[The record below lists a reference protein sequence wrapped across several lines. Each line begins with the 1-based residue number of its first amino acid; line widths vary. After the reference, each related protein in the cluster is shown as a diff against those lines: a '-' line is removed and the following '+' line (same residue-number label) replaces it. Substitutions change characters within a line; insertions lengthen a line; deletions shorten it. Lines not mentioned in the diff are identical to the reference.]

1 MNNFFEHKILV
12 KYADGCLEKRK
23 DWNWFSN
30 EIIRA
35 FDLDDNKISLKVET
49 HSDGNFNIIATKDEI

>member
-23 DWNWFSN
+23 DWNWLL
-30 EIIRA
+30 EPLI
-35 FDLDDNKISLKVET
+35 
-49 HSDGNFNIIATKDEI
+49 